1 MGKIFWLDSKLV
13 NKVGDKITAKI
24 NAEAMRLKKKKFQS
38 DLINASLCTQKVYL
52 KTGITN

>member
-38 DLINASLCTQKVYL
+38 DLINASPCTQKY
-52 KTGITN
+52 I